1 MSGIRGKVPHANRLL
16 DGLTIE
22 NNIVVHTTISSG
34 PFRAVKFDIF
44 VVQKKKMKNHNN
56 DLEQKSN
63 TDVSSL
69 EWESEYVG
77 MREILR
83 ESEREE

>member
-44 VVQKKKMKNHNN
+44 VVQKKKNEKP
-56 DLEQKSN
+56 
-63 TDVSSL
+63 
-69 EWESEYVG
+69 
-77 MREILR
+77 
-83 ESEREE
+83 